1 MEKKIIRVLMMV
13 IAGLTWSVGLAG
25 ILSAADRG
33 TETQAKALVAKAIA
47 AYEATGK
54 TAFLKM
60 TAPNTEFTEGDLY
73 IFVIG
78 PDHKTVA
85 HGADATQIGKDV
97 LNLRDATG
105 KPFGKALFDKATA
118 KGAWVDYVYKDPLTG
133 KIEPKKSWVVRH
145 DSYVFGCGVY
155 KPSA

>member
-1 MEKKIIRVLMMV
+1 MEKIIRVLMMV
-13 IAGLTWSVGLAG
+13 ITCLMWSVGLAG

-33 TETQAKALVAKAIA
+33 TEAQAKALVAKAIA
-47 AYEATGK
+47 AYEANGK
-54 TAFLKM
+54 AAFSKM
-60 TAPNTEFTEGDLY
+60 TAPSTEFTEGDLY

-97 LNLRDATG
+97 LTLRDASG
-105 KPFGKALFDKATA
+105 KHFGKALFDKATP
-118 KGAWVDYVYKDPLTG
+118 KGAWVNYVYKDPVTG
-133 KIEPKKSWVVRH
+133 KVEPKKSWVVRH